1 MVGASHG
8 KSAGRKHGVDGRFA
22 KVFLWSVESSGKILA
37 ADSVNQSLAAR
48 GKELCQTISMDRT
61 VIERFSSMEDAAH
74 DAIETIAPSA
84 PDSWIA
90 RLQGNQVTRDEA
102 IEELRRILLR
112 GLSKSFGAG
121 NSVGMHLEDV
131 VQEALLKVL
140 ESLQQFQGRSRFTTW
155 AMTIATRIA
164 ISKRRRKHFADVSL
178 DSLSRDRG
186 TTFDVTSVEQSPA
199 EVVDQQGTIAVLQQL
214 IDEVLT
220 DRQRVAIRA
229 LLDGLPVEVIAE
241 KTESNRNSVYKL
253 IHDAKLKL
261 RSGLEAAGVASDDLN
276 FGTH

>member
-1 MVGASHG
+1 
-8 KSAGRKHGVDGRFA
+8 
-22 KVFLWSVESSGKILA
+22 
-37 ADSVNQSLAAR
+37 
-48 GKELCQTISMDRT
+48 
-61 VIERFSSMEDAAH
+61 MEDAAH
-74 DAIETIAPSA
+74 DAIETIASSA

-199 EVVDQQGTIAVLQQL
+199 EVVDQQGMIAVLQQL

-229 LLDGLPVEVIAE
+229 LLDGLPVEVIAA
-241 KTESNRNSVYKL
+241 KTDSNRNSVYKL